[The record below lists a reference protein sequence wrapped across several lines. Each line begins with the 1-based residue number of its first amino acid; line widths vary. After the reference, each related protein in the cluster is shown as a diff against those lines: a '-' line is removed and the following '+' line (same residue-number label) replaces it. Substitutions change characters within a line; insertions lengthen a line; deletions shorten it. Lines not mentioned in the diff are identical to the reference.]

1 MISSSSSIRKT
12 ALSASLTSG
21 ICDQI
26 ERVRTIG
33 VYKIICEKRGA
44 FIRGR
49 RFLEVG
55 HLFEAIRYPNFYN
68 HYK

>member
-26 ERVRTIG
+26 ERVRTIQ
-33 VYKIICEKRGA
+33 VRITHRAVISTAPYHFYKVH
-44 FIRGR
+44 F
-49 RFLEVG
+49 
-55 HLFEAIRYPNFYN
+55 P
-68 HYK
+68 